1 MLSPLVIRVRGRFA
15 IQPAHFTERHGALV
29 IIVLGESVVDIGI
42 GAEGHPVTVSLALS
56 AVLGLALTA
65 ALWWAYFG
73 AEDDERA
80 ERAMVAADPAARPA
94 LALAA
99 YFYAYIPMLLGI
111 VALASGVKQAIV
123 RTGSTLPAGPCVA
136 MGCGVALFLAG
147 SAAFRHA
154 LRIGPER
161 YRLAAAALALAAS
174 AVGVTLSVAAEMA
187 LLTVIVAAVLVAEK
201 RAVAARYRGRMIER
215 YTLPEMGR
223 VWSDAHKYELWC
235 RVEVLVLEAQA
246 RAGTVP
252 AESVEPVRSAQS
264 PTPEAVAAVEA
275 VTDHDVIA
283 FLTAWADNTEPR
295 SAAAWVHY
303 GMTSSDLLDTALA
316 VQLAEASDLLI
327 AKATGLVAVLRD
339 HALAHRDTLR
349 PGRTH
354 GIHAEPDVWGHRVA
368 DFAFAMARSRDRL
381 VRAREAVAV
390 GTLSGPVGSYSNID
404 PAIEAEV
411 MPALGLRPADVAT
424 QVVLRDGIAEWVS
437 ALAIAA
443 TVCEAVAL
451 EVRHGQRT
459 EVRELAEP
467 FRSGQKGSSAMPHKQ
482 NPIRSERICG
492 LARVVR
498 AYVTP
503 VTEGIPLWHERDI
516 SHSSVERVALPDAAI
531 ATDYLLHLT
540 TGLMS
545 GLTVD
550 AARMRSNLDLTG
562 GLMYSSAV
570 LLELVSA
577 GMSREDAYA
586 LVQAAAMETWD
597 EGTPFRDTLR
607 KQAATRGVVIHERA
621 LDSAFRPER
630 YVARLAPVFERL
642 SRLS

>member
-1 MLSPLVIRVRGRFA
+1 
-15 IQPAHFTERHGALV
+15 
-29 IIVLGESVVDIGI
+29 
-42 GAEGHPVTVSLALS
+42 
-56 AVLGLALTA
+56 
-65 ALWWAYFG
+65 
-73 AEDDERA
+73 
-80 ERAMVAADPAARPA
+80 
-94 LALAA
+94 
-99 YFYAYIPMLLGI
+99 
-111 VALASGVKQAIV
+111 
-123 RTGSTLPAGPCVA
+123 
-136 MGCGVALFLAG
+136 
-147 SAAFRHA
+147 
-154 LRIGPER
+154 
-161 YRLAAAALALAAS
+161 
-174 AVGVTLSVAAEMA
+174 
-187 LLTVIVAAVLVAEK
+187 
-201 RAVAARYRGRMIER
+201 MIER

-252 AESVEPVRSAQS
+252 AMSVEPVRSAQP
-264 PTPEAVAAVEA
+264 PTPEAVAAIEA

-368 DFAFAMARSRDRL
+368 DFAFAMARCRDRL

-424 QVVLRDGIAEWVS
+424 QVVMRDGIAEWVS
-437 ALAIAA
+437 ALALAA
-443 TVCEAVAL
+443 TACEAVAL

-467 FRSGQKGSSAMPHKQ
+467 FRSGQKGSSAMPHKK

-503 VTEGIPLWHERDI
+503 VTEGMALWHERDI

-540 TGLMS
+540 TGLGS
-545 GLTVD
+545 GLVVD
-550 AARMRSNLDLTG
+550 TARMRANLELTG
-562 GLMYSSAV
+562 GLIYTSGV
-570 LLELVSA
+570 LLALVAA

-586 LVQAAAMETWD
+586 LVQAAAMETW
-597 EGTPFRDTLR
+597 ETGTGFREALR
-607 KQAATRGVVIHERA
+607 KQAAGQGLTLDEAA
-621 LDSAFRPER
+621 LDEVTRPER
-630 YVARLAPVFERL
+630 YVERL
-642 SRLS
+642 GPGFDRLRALR